1 MAIGFLS
8 VVGQT
13 PKHDHQYATT
23 HSHQFDNALLRR
35 FKKDNAPTADH
46 YSWKAACNQLL
57 NLDSTP

>member
-23 HSHQFDNALLRR
+23 HSHQFDNASS
-35 FKKDNAPTADH
+35 ADH
-46 YSWKAACNQLL
+46 YSWKEACNQLL